1 MKGVLVMKNVDSKE
15 NKYGQKKDIKKMD
28 LKSVNKQFEILEDAV
43 APSWGINCRKGSFG
57 IWCN

>member
-1 MKGVLVMKNVDSKE
+1 MKNVDSKE